1 VQIKKRKPFFS
12 TVNKK
17 AAVIGGGIAGLTVA
31 YYLASAG
38 VKVDIFEKEEELGG
52 ILNVIPD
59 FKLNKELMK
68 KEIAFATSF
77 ENIKVFTG
85 TEIKSLPKGY
95 DAVIVATG
103 SQIEKKLN
111 IPISGNPTIVYPL
124 SFLKNPP
131 ELKSKK
137 VVVIGAGDTAFDV
150 ARVTV
155 RNGGEAL
162 VFYRGEVKGIRA
174 QQKEIAAAIRE
185 GVRIY
190 TDCNPISI
198 KGNKVNFSCGA
209 TDFDYLVPAIGFE
222 KDKELLKSFG
232 ISGEKLYENGIY
244 LAGDVLSGMSTAV
257 NAVKEGRKVAEQIL
271 KDLGLSERAWFSLDF
286 YVPKPTKSC
295 GRNIFIVSESSLC
308 QHCGIRVK
316 S

>member
-1 VQIKKRKPFFS
+1 
-12 TVNKK
+12 
-17 AAVIGGGIAGLTVA
+17 
-31 YYLASAG
+31 
-38 VKVDIFEKEEELGG
+38 
-52 ILNVIPD
+52 
-59 FKLNKELMK
+59 M
-68 KEIAFATSF
+68 
-77 ENIKVFTG
+77 
-85 TEIKSLPKGY
+85 
-95 DAVIVATG
+95 
-103 SQIEKKLN
+103 
-111 IPISGNPTIVYPL
+111 
-124 SFLKNPP
+124 
-131 ELKSKK
+131 
-137 VVVIGAGDTAFDV
+137 
-150 ARVTV
+150 
-155 RNGGEAL
+155 
-162 VFYRGEVKGIRA
+162 
-174 QQKEIAAAIRE
+174 
-185 GVRIY
+185 RIY